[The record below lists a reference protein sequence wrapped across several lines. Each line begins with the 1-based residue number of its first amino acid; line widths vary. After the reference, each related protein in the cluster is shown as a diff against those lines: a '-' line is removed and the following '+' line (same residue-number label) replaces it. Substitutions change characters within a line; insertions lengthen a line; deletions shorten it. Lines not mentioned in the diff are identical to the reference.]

1 MPDEPQL
8 RCFVALDLPEPIRA
22 EAERVQSELQKL
34 DLFKGRYTAPDNIH
48 LTLKFLGSIPLS
60 TVEAVKSTLMNIHLN
75 APTIRLLSAGMFAPR
90 IVWVKLEDADALQ
103 NAVDSALE
111 NHFKLETRL
120 ENQYSNGE
128 NKFAQEYIENRKQET
143 IPDYSHVLQL
153 GMTYDEVKKI
163 RGNPK
168 YIDKMNEPRR
178 QFEMWTY
185 PSDSITSRLYF
196 ENNMLVRIED

>member
-90 IVWVKLEDADALQ
+90 IVWVKLEDADELQ
-103 NAVDSALE
+103 SAVDSALV
-111 NHFKLETRL
+111 NHFKPETRFMGHL
-120 ENQYSNGE
+120 TIARVKSTSDPKTLARAVE
-128 NKFAQEYIENRKQET
+128 KLDVKRIEER
-143 IPDYSHVLQL
+143 PVSFYLQQSML
-153 GMTYDEVKKI
+153 QPKG
-163 RGNPK
+163 PK
-168 YIDKMNEPRR
+168 YV
-178 QFEMWTY
+178 T
-185 PSDSITSRLYF
+185 L
-196 ENNMLVRIED
+196 